1 MSRPDPHDLPAL
13 AGAGAARPAKVAGAL
28 EALGRRI
35 ASGRIAEG
43 ATLPTEPE
51 LTAELGVSRSTV
63 REAVRTLIAL
73 GMVEARPRLGTT
85 VRPRGDWAL
94 LHRDVLRWLSPPEAP
109 DPGMLIAISEARR
122 VFEPSAAALA
132 ATRATGAEVAAL
144 RGAFAAME
152 AAARRGSVE
161 AAIWADR
168 AFHLAVL
175 EATHNPVLRAFDSAI
190 DAILGVLFHIT
201 TNRMDG
207 FRDNL
212 DNHRRVL
219 EAIAARDPEAARR
232 AMADTIGQTEDHLRS
247 PDEVTGK
254 RK

>member
-1 MSRPDPHDLPAL
+1 MIRSESSALHDLSAT
-13 AGAGAARPAKVAGAL
+13 GAARPVKAAGAL
-28 EALGRRI
+28 DALGRRI
-35 ASGRIAEG
+35 ASGEISEG

-51 LTAELGVSRSTV
+51 LMAELSVSRSTV

-73 GMVEARPRLGTT
+73 GMVEVRPRLGTT
-85 VRPRGDWAL
+85 VRPRSQWAL
-94 LHRDVLRWLSPPEAP
+94 LNRDVLRWISPPHAP

-132 ATRATGAEVAAL
+132 ATRATEMEIAAL
-144 RGAFAAME
+144 EKAYEGMLKAAKE
-152 AAARRGSVE
+152 NSVE
-161 AAIWADR
+161 AAILADR

-201 TNRMDG
+201 TNRMNG

-212 DNHRRVL
+212 GNHRRVL
-219 EAIAARDPEAARR
+219 DAIAARDPEGARL
-232 AMADTIGQTEDHLRS
+232 AMADTIGHTEVHLQESGTIVPGR
-247 PDEVTGK
+247 G
-254 RK
+254 